1 VPDCALEQVSEH
13 VWRFTPDGRTD
24 RPALGVVAGRD
35 ASLLVDVGSSPAH
48 LSAFLAALE
57 PLALPPLR
65 LAVLTHWHWDH
76 VFGGAVL
83 DVPIA
88 AHRLTA
94 AELAREAAYD
104 WSDAALAERVRTG
117 AEIAFCADMIRAE
130 LPDRSDLRI
139 VEPQLLFGDD
149 GLDVRLGGVT
159 CTVRR
164 IGGDHAEDSCAIHVE
179 EDGVLFLADALG
191 QRLHAPVEH
200 RTIAGTRA
208 LVARV
213 ARYDADAAIMGHWP
227 DVVDRATLVHELEL
241 LVTGADR
248 VERLGAAALE
258 TAADEDDQEILGEL
272 IAGL

>member
-1 VPDCALEQVSEH
+1 VPDCALEQVAEH
-13 VWRFTPDGRTD
+13 AWRFTPDGRTD
-24 RPALGVVAGRD
+24 RPALGLVAGRD
-35 ASLLVDVGSSPAH
+35 ASLLVDAGASVAH
-48 LSAFLAALE
+48 LAAFLAALE
-57 PLALPPLR
+57 PLGLPPLR

-76 VFGGAVL
+76 VFGAALL

-104 WSDAALAERVRTG
+104 WSDAALDERVRTG
-117 AEIAFCADMIRAE
+117 VELTCCADMIRLE

-139 VEPQLLFGDD
+139 VEPQVVFGDE
-149 GLDVRLGGVT
+149 GIDVRLGGVT

-164 IGGDHAEDSCAIHVE
+164 IGGDHAADSCAIHVE
-179 EDGVLFLADALG
+179 EDGLLFLGDALG

-213 ARYDADAAIMGHWP
+213 ARYDAQAAVIGHWP
-227 DVVDRATLVHELEL
+227 DVLDGAGLLHELEL

-248 VERLGAAALE
+248 VERLGTAALE
-258 TAADEDDQEILGEL
+258 TAAGEDDREILGEL